1 MSITSVSLGPVD
13 LTQLAP
19 CLFMRFLLE
28 LIVFLV
34 KWLVLQFTL
43 SRIFI
48 QIRTVCGKAA
58 LKYLI
63 SLDIWLVM
71 AVQGARARSLPPK
84 WSAIIFGGVHKRTWD
99 STDLLRPD
107 QVSPPIPHQ
116 AIDAGSF
123 RSGIPLS
130 CALSPARRGIE
141 SPKIHMSEEYRFS

>member
-43 SRIFI
+43 SKIFI
-48 QIRTVCGKAA
+48 QIKTVCGLAA
-58 LKYLI
+58 LKYVI

-71 AVQGARARSLPPK
+71 AVQDARARSIPPK
-84 WSAIIFGGVHKRTWD
+84 WSEIFFSGVHKRT
-99 STDLLRPD
+99 
-107 QVSPPIPHQ
+107 
-116 AIDAGSF
+116 
-123 RSGIPLS
+123 
-130 CALSPARRGIE
+130 
-141 SPKIHMSEEYRFS
+141 